1 MNVSTFLDQMIYD
14 INPIDDEPTDV
25 ESINDH
31 EIIEQAPQPVA
42 SSCTET
48 KLRYA
53 PVTASQCDNFLEDEA
68 LFELTPSEPPE
79 NNSTSEKE
87 CFSSLVSEQLIFSFV
102 RNSAEK
108 FIKA

>member
-1 MNVSTFLDQMIYD
+1 MNVYAFLDQMIYGIDPIHDEATD
-14 INPIDDEPTDV
+14 I

-53 PVTASQCDNFLEDEA
+53 PVTAGQCDNFLEDEA
-68 LFELTPSEPPE
+68 LFELTPSEPLE

-87 CFSSLVSEQLIFSFV
+87 CFPSLVYEQ
-102 RNSAEK
+102 
-108 FIKA
+108 